1 MDIIEVR
8 EMLVRKHLVLTYDE
22 WYAFNKDAFELVHN
36 GKMPC
41 DLYQEYVEE
50 EVADAYKRINGGM

>member
-1 MDIIEVR
+1 MDIIEIR
-8 EMLVRKHLVLTYDE
+8 EMLVRRHLILSYEE
-22 WYAFNKDAFELVHN
+22 WYALNRDAFELVHN
-36 GKMPC
+36 NKMPC

>member
-8 EMLVRKHLVLTYDE
+8 RLVIKKHWVLTYDE
-22 WYAFNKDAFELVHN
+22 WYALNKDAFELVHN
-36 GKMPC
+36 ACLPC

-50 EVADAYKRINGGM
+50 EVAKIYKRMNGRM